1 MNLGK
6 KDMRVVGVNEQ
17 DAENRIRR
25 RRMIRCADPQKEQPK
40 GK

>member
-25 RRMIRCADPQKEQPK
+25 RMIRCADPQKEQPK